1 MTLAK
6 AKAPTQKER
15 VLELLQNY
23 GSEGVSA
30 LEMLRFGIYRAAA
43 RISELR
49 EEGWTIHTINEHG
62 KTAVYVLKGKQVS
75 TEPLVPVGGQPSL
88 WEDFERGGQS

>member
-88 WEDFERGGQS
+88 WADFDRGGRS